1 MDFQE
6 HIKDMFSKVNKT
18 MVVLHK
24 VHKILPRSSLL
35 VIHKSFIRPHLDY
48 ENIMDEIYNTVF
60 YQKQCC
66 IFLYNAI
73 AFLKFLETNV
83 VSTYSILF
91 LFLFS
96 ITYNTRNTNSIPL
109 FKLKHNFFYFLS
121 SFFPFWLSN
130 WTNRTS
136 IFKI

>member
-1 MDFQE
+1 MDNKLDFQE

-18 MVVLHK
+18 MVLLHK

-60 YQKQCC
+60 FQKLKS
-66 IFLYNAI
+66 ILYNAI
-73 AFLKFLETNV
+73 VFLKFLETNV

-109 FKLKHNFFYFLS
+109 FKLKHKLF
-121 SFFPFWLSN
+121 SFFPFWLS
-130 WTNRTS
+130 
-136 IFKI
+136 I

>member
-1 MDFQE
+1 MDNKLDFQE

-18 MVVLHK
+18 MVLLHK

-60 YQKQCC
+60 FQKLES
-66 IFLYNAI
+66 ILYNAI
-73 AFLKFLETNV
+73 VFLKFLETNV

-109 FKLKHNFFYFLS
+109 FKLKHKLF
-121 SFFPFWLSN
+121 SFFPFWLSI

>member
-1 MDFQE
+1 MDNKLDFQE

-18 MVVLHK
+18 MVLLHK

-60 YQKQCC
+60 FQKLES
-66 IFLYNAI
+66 ILYNAI
-73 AFLKFLETNV
+73 VFLKFLETIV

-109 FKLKHNFFYFLS
+109 FKLKHKFF

-130 WTNRTS
+130 WRNRTS